1 MIGESVL
8 ILAPRLGI
16 LPSWIPEGLVNAT
29 SNLQVRP
36 IFLWSSLLVC
46 TGGWIRYQCFR
57 ALGRL
62 FTFELAVRKDHKLV
76 TKGPYSIVRHPS
88 YTGTVILGAG
98 MVLLFVD
105 EFYGAKSKVVSGLIA
120 FSCVMY
126 ASFCFGLYRRTSLED
141 AMMKK
146 EFGKQWEDWASKV
159 RYKLVPYVF

>member
-1 MIGESVL
+1 
-8 ILAPRLGI
+8 
-16 LPSWIPEGLVNAT
+16 
-29 SNLQVRP
+29 
-36 IFLWSSLLVC
+36 
-46 TGGWIRYQCFR
+46 
-57 ALGRL
+57 
-62 FTFELAVRKDHKLV
+62 
-76 TKGPYSIVRHPS
+76 
-88 YTGTVILGAG
+88 

-126 ASFCFGLYRRTSLED
+126 VSFCFGLYRRTSLED